1 MVVHGWPEK
10 QDKTFPNSLLIIDKY
25 RSAYL
30 NDLEREGLGMEFL
43 HAINQSLFLF
53 INADHDDHP
62 SGIMMALL
70 IAEYLTAITLAA
82 VAVYLVWK
90 HRRRRVICLSVLC
103 SLLLGMAVT
112 YLIRKGWHV
121 PRPFDMQLGT
131 NFLAHSV
138 TSSFLSK
145 HMTSLTAPLMSM
157 CLFAPTR
164 LVGVGGLMVAMS
176 VAWSRVYL
184 GVHWPLDMAG
194 ALLVGLLAALAVK
207 YGLRPLWM
215 RWLDSADGEFAI
227 QDKKAS

>member
-1 MVVHGWPEK
+1 MP
-10 QDKTFPNSLLIIDKY
+10 
-25 RSAYL
+25 
-30 NDLEREGLGMEFL
+30 
-43 HAINQSLFLF
+43 
-53 INADHDDHP
+53 
-62 SGIMMALL
+62 IMMTIPAPYIVMALL
-70 IAEYLTAITLAA
+70 IAEYLTAIMLAA

-90 HRRRRVICLSVLC
+90 HWRRRVVWLNVLC
-103 SLLLGMAVT
+103 SLLLGMAAT

-138 TSSFLSK
+138 TSSFPSK
-145 HMTSLTAPLMSM
+145 HMTTLAAPLMSM

-164 LVGVGGLMVAMS
+164 LVGVAGLMVAMS

-215 RWLDSADGEFAI
+215 RWLDSADGKFAI
-227 QDKKAS
+227 QDKKAT

>member
-1 MVVHGWPEK
+1 MI
-10 QDKTFPNSLLIIDKY
+10 L
-25 RSAYL
+25 R
-30 NDLEREGLGMEFL
+30 GLGMEFL

-62 SGIMMALL
+62 GAIVMALL
-70 IAEYLTAITLAA
+70 IAEYLTAITLVA

-90 HRRRRVICLSVLC
+90 HRRRRVVWLNVLC
-103 SLLLGMAVT
+103 SLLLGMAAT

-131 NFLAHSV
+131 NFLAHSA
-138 TSSFLSK
+138 TSSFPSK

-164 LVGVGGLMVAMS
+164 LVGVAGLMVAMS

-184 GVHWPLDMAG
+184 ACIGRWIWPGRCWWACWRL
-194 ALLVGLLAALAVK
+194 
-207 YGLRPLWM
+207 
-215 RWLDSADGEFAI
+215 
-227 QDKKAS
+227 